1 MNKKEILDGMSI
13 RELQDVIYEKEKEEA
28 IKKYGKKETEFKM
41 SEIEELEA
49 ENGNPLYHVV
59 LEDGSEGWEVLVEV
73 DDDIEY
79 NGDLEELV
87 KNHIINFVIE
97 NDYYQSADI
106 EDIRVS
112 EICRYSRPIFKIYD
126 REETEET

>member
-49 ENGNPLYHVV
+49 EYGNPLYHVV